1 MIDCKGRRKKMKN
14 EENLKK
20 RKEESK
26 LIMAIVER
34 AWKSN
39 MLYKEKID
47 MIMDI
52 SKVHENNPMKLQEWL
67 EADDWN
73 FTHDIVGIATFLDRE
88 TGKLMDCFLPRYSI

>member
-1 MIDCKGRRKKMKN
+1 MKN